1 MNNEKVQHNNGTMS
15 AVNKL
20 SEAVHNDFA
29 VGFKINTTLASVIVV
44 DAFYVLNV
52 M

>member
-1 MNNEKVQHNNGTMS
+1 VQHHHVTMS
-15 AVNKL
+15 TVNKL
-20 SEAVHNDFA
+20 SEVVHNDCA
-29 VGFKINTTLASVIVV
+29 AGFKINTTLASVIVV